1 MDIFRKKQYSMVAIG
16 GFKCPCCNDFAG
28 KNLRK
33 KKQMMN
39 KIVRASLKREL
50 RLELSM
56 EQWGWND

>member
-16 GFKCPCCNDFAG
+16 GFKCPCCNDKFGG

-33 KKQMMN
+33 KKQSMN
-39 KIVRASLKREL
+39 QIVRASLKREL

-56 EQWGWND
+56 E